1 MKTETFRVV
10 TEWKE
15 EEKEE
20 KDNCTRECLHMM
32 SLLYVPWPCCLFII
46 YFFSL
51 LCFAL
56 CLRVSWLRA
65 VNLCSP
71 LQLLKLETILYSSKA
86 EAKDRMLLQD
96 NYRATQPLNHR
107 LVFTSFTAGWT
118 DVVLTTCLHLKDNT
132 RFSFWEKEKKCV
144 KQLKKKTAIN
154 AVK

>member
-1 MKTETFRVV
+1 MKTEAFRVV

-20 KDNCTRECLHMM
+20 KDNCTGECLHMM
-32 SLLYVPWPCCLFII
+32 SLLYVPWPCCLCII

-118 DVVLTTCLHLKDNT
+118 DVVLTTCLHWKIT
-132 RFSFWEKEKKCV
+132 RVLPFERKEKNAWSNI
-144 KQLKKKTAIN
+144 KKRLQ
-154 AVK
+154 